1 MTDYIRIPPDS
12 TGKKVLTKSHII
24 DADTCNVQV
33 THIADP
39 ITPTQLLYIDDKG
52 AGYFRFTE
60 GTPILD
66 AHGIMAT
73 SNSRILGVYEHSI
86 DSYDDLFVNVEANGG
101 TSTYDEVAGN
111 INLMVTSVSGSS
123 IQRTTNRYHYNQIGV
138 PLLIAIIVYCA
149 DVGKANNVRRWGYYD
164 DNNGGFFELNE
175 TSLSFVLR
183 SNITGMVIDTPIPQ
197 AYWNDPLDGNGS
209 SGITIDITKLTKYWV
224 DVVEG
229 VAIRIGIYGSSGER
243 LVALVVPISMQDPT
257 TSIRYGS
264 LPFRFEN
271 FNTGTTI
278 GVSEL
283 NVSSAVI
290 KIDGDANYT
299 FWRYGG
305 LECSGKEITHSNMP
319 IMSVKSKTVLQ
330 NGNKNI
336 INVFPEDLCIY
347 CEGGPFRLDIVSHY
361 EGNALLTISGSSPT
375 WGIDNYSTLLGD
387 SDATYIDTENDDYWI
402 MKTLYFPVGV
412 TNMNLSY
419 MYELNDEG
427 ILLSGDG
434 IYSVIC
440 SFVGTNLTG
449 ANAIVTIALSTR
461 ELW

>member
-1 MTDYIRIPPDS
+1 
-12 TGKKVLTKSHII
+12 
-24 DADTCNVQV
+24 
-33 THIADP
+33 
-39 ITPTQLLYIDDKG
+39 
-52 AGYFRFTE
+52 
-60 GTPILD
+60 
-66 AHGIMAT
+66 
-73 SNSRILGVYEHSI
+73 
-86 DSYDDLFVNVEANGG
+86 
-101 TSTYDEVAGN
+101 
-111 INLMVTSVSGSS
+111 
-123 IQRTTNRYHYNQIGV
+123 
-138 PLLIAIIVYCA
+138 
-149 DVGKANNVRRWGYYD
+149 
-164 DNNGGFFELNE
+164 
-175 TSLSFVLR
+175 
-183 SNITGMVIDTPIPQ
+183 MVIDTPIPQ

-209 SGITIDITKLTKYWV
+209 SGVTIDITKLTKYWV

-229 VAIRIGIYGSSGER
+229 VAIRIGIYGSSGKR

-257 TSIRYGS
+257 TSIRSGS

-336 INVFPEDLCIY
+336 INVFPEDLCVY

-434 IYSVIC
+434 IYSAIC